1 MNQEILR
8 MTFFLCAVITLFIT
22 HCRLE
27 EIQQMVRVVLPHSLD
42 SMPEMEPIPMSTNRT
57 PNTPLS
63 EIYLGQVGQ
72 MGFLDDISSES
83 TKRLFLACVFEILVS
98 LYNEIYMQGN
108 FFYKYTN
115 TSILSYLI
123 IVGTNLPL
131 TFAPENGHML
141 GGTLVNITGPCFKP
155 DTRITCRFNNM
166 DAEGVIYNENRAAC
180 VMPWTYA
187 EGWVDFEIALD
198 GGPYYWKGQFFVGK
212 SS

>member
-1 MNQEILR
+1 
-8 MTFFLCAVITLFIT
+8 
-22 HCRLE
+22 
-27 EIQQMVRVVLPHSLD
+27 MVRVVLPHSLD
-42 SMPEMEPIPMSTNRT
+42 SMPETEPIPMSTNRT

-72 MGFLDDISSES
+72 MVFSDDISSES

-98 LYNEIYMQGN
+98 LFENIYVQGITN
-108 FFYKYTN
+108 HVFYKNNN
-115 TSILSYLI
+115 TLILSYLI

-212 SS
+212 S

>member
-1 MNQEILR
+1 M
-8 MTFFLCAVITLFIT
+8 
-22 HCRLE
+22 
-27 EIQQMVRVVLPHSLD
+27 
-42 SMPEMEPIPMSTNRT
+42 
-57 PNTPLS
+57 
-63 EIYLGQVGQ
+63 
-72 MGFLDDISSES
+72 
-83 TKRLFLACVFEILVS
+83 
-98 LYNEIYMQGN
+98 
-108 FFYKYTN
+108 
-115 TSILSYLI
+115 
-123 IVGTNLPL
+123 PL

>member
-1 MNQEILR
+1 
-8 MTFFLCAVITLFIT
+8 
-22 HCRLE
+22 
-27 EIQQMVRVVLPHSLD
+27 MVRVVLPHSLD

-72 MGFLDDISSES
+72 MVFLDDISSEL

-98 LYNEIYMQGN
+98 LYENIYMQGRQAI
-108 FFYKYTN
+108 FYKYNN